1 MQQQDIMNT
10 MNDFGKSA
18 FEAAKALGV
27 INGKLVEQAIEQQLS
42 VANLCVEGG
51 MKQVKLVQDSKDVKE
66 YWTKQAALME
76 EYTGKLMDAAK
87 DQVNLAQKA
96 GEEYKSWLEK
106 GMQQANATA
115 KAVTK
120 KAA

>member
-1 MQQQDIMNT
+1 MQQDILSN

-18 FEAAKALGV
+18 FEAAKSLGV

-42 VANLCVEGG
+42 VANLYVEGG
-51 MKQVKLVQDSKDVKE
+51 MQQVKLVQNSKDVKE
-66 YWTKQAALME
+66 YWTKQAALVE
-76 EYTGKLMDAAK
+76 EYAGKIMDVAK

-96 GEEYKSWLEK
+96 GEEYKAWLEK
-106 GMQQANATA
+106 GMQQANVAA
-115 KAVTK
+115 KAATK

>member
-1 MQQQDIMNT
+1 MQQDIMNT

>member
-1 MQQQDIMNT
+1 MQQDIMNT
-10 MNDFGKSA
+10 MNDFGKNA

-27 INGKLVEQAIEQQLS
+27 INGKLVEKAIEQQLS
-42 VANLCVEGG
+42 VANLCVESG
-51 MKQVKLVQDSKDVKE
+51 MQQVKLVQDSKDVKE

-76 EYTGKLMDAAK
+76 QYAAKMMDAAK

-106 GMQQANATA
+106 GVQQANVTA

-120 KAA
+120 KAV